1 MKQNIKRTLRAW
13 WAVATSLGLG
23 CAAMLL
29 PTDSLSKA
37 TEEIV
42 TYVSIIA
49 AGATTA
55 MALSATVLRGSA
67 ISVRR
72 VQKFSAALEQQFG
85 LWFTLVAACVVS
97 AFFTVIAQIFNWQL
111 SIETPTPIELSINII
126 YGIIF
131 VIAFSTSFSFFK
143 IGEFLL
149 GLRRLLRI
157 NNEIALEEAKS
168 TAKAELEKSRAA
180 SPPLP
185 ERPNFGQF
193 IENTENDGTK

>member
-1 MKQNIKRTLRAW
+1 MEQNIKRTFSAW

-97 AFFTVIAQIFNWQL
+97 AFFTVIAQIFNWEM
-111 SIETPTPIELSINII
+111 SIEALEPIQIDINII

-131 VIAFSTSFSFFK
+131 VIASSTSFSFFK

-149 GLRRLLRI
+149 GPRRLLRI

-168 TAKAELEKSRAA
+168 TARSELQESRTD

-193 IENTENDGTK
+193 IESTENEGTE